1 MTIFNTHRI
10 LTAFNDS
17 ELLVSELAYRV
28 DIAISTL
35 ERILNGNPDP
45 GEIRIATLVKIAD
58 NLGLPLASLFAPPPE
73 PPPAH
78 ESPDCHRA
86 DQAATD
92 AATVTA
98 TIYDRG
104 TTPTRNAELAEVLNW
119 DLDRLKAAY
128 QEADRRLRPAGLR
141 LIREHG
147 EATIQPIA
155 DHTDTRLRLKE
166 IRAADRGFD
175 LSHYKAA
182 YQAYTGQPIS
192 VSNRAAQRRRI
203 TAPLANLGIL
213 TEVGIKAALTD
224 AARYAHP
231 L

>member
-10 LTAFNDS
+10 LTALNNS

-78 ESPDCHRA
+78 EGPARHRA
-86 DQAATD
+86 DQAAAD
-92 AATVTA
+92 AATVIA

-104 TTPTRNAELAEVLNW
+104 SAPTRNAELAEVLGW

-128 QEADRRLRPAGLR
+128 QEADLRLRPAGLR
-141 LIREHG
+141 LVREHG
-147 EATIQPIA
+147 EATIQPVA

-166 IRAADRGFD
+166 VRAADRGFD

-182 YQAYTGQPIS
+182 YQAYTGQAIS

-203 TAPLANLGIL
+203 TAPLANLGVL
-213 TEVGIKAALTD
+213 TEVGSKAAFTQ